1 MSQGDEKKG
10 NNMDT
15 TKENLN
21 GSKDRL
27 NYTEY
32 SIAMGLVVT
41 ICFSI
46 TNRIFY
52 DINGS
57 ASDPIFNPKDSY
69 YVWLM
74 ALIAALLSNLLFNPK
89 GRSVGYFII
98 ETWQGFPKFFKAI
111 FKARFFG
118 AFYNAVLGSRLRDFY
133 VMLLTMPFIAAIHE
147 ISAYCGHPSNFLIEG
162 LVILGFLVCFGICS
176 RLCAKWGW

>member
-1 MSQGDEKKG
+1 MSQGDGGKG

-27 NYTEY
+27 SGSEY
-32 SIAMGLVVT
+32 SRAMGLVYA
-41 ICFSI
+41 ICISI
-46 TNRIFY
+46 TTRIFY

-57 ASDPIFNPKDSY
+57 ASDPLFDPKYSY
-69 YVWLM
+69 YVWLVG
-74 ALIAALLSNLLFNPK
+74 LIAALLSNLLFNPK
-89 GRSVGYFII
+89 GRSVGYLMI

-118 AFYNAVLGSRLRDFY
+118 AFYDAVLGARLRDFY
-133 VMLLTMPFIAAIHE
+133 VMLLTIPFIIAMHE
-147 ISAYCGHPSNFLIEG
+147 ISAYCGHPSNLLVEG
-162 LVILGFLVCFGICS
+162 LVILGFQGFLK
-176 RLCAKWGW
+176 LCTKWGW

>member
-1 MSQGDEKKG
+1 
-10 NNMDT
+10 MDT

-27 NYTEY
+27 SGSEY
-32 SIAMGLVVT
+32 SRAMGLVYA
-41 ICFSI
+41 ICISI
-46 TNRIFY
+46 ATRIFY
-52 DINGS
+52 EINGS
-57 ASDPIFNPKDSY
+57 ASDPIFNPKYSY
-69 YVWLM
+69 YVWLV

-89 GRSVGYFII
+89 GKSVGYLMI

-118 AFYNAVLGSRLRDFY
+118 AFYDAVLGARLKDFY

-147 ISAYCGHPSNFLIEG
+147 ISAYCGHPSNFLVEG
-162 LVILGFLVCFGICS
+162 LVILGFQGFLKF
-176 RLCAKWGW
+176 CAKWGW